1 MWCGMLV
8 CAGTPA
14 AEPTAAPPAWPTN
27 APLEPVGPGIFK
39 LGKVR
44 LDKPQRT
51 ISFPATVNQTAG
63 AIEYL
68 IVTSYGKTHESLL
81 RTDTE
86 PYHIHLAVLLLGA
99 IGAGT
104 NSFPAE
110 SAQPLPGD
118 KIAIEL
124 SWDANGAERRHRA
137 EEFVLNLQT
146 RSKMSRGAWVYN
158 GSAVAQNKFL
168 AQEIG
173 SIASVMEDPDALI
186 NNPRPGRENDKIWQ
200 VSPDGLPPL
209 NSELRVTIKLLEER

>member
-1 MWCGMLV
+1 MLSGMLV
-8 CAGTPA
+8 WAGTRA
-14 AEPTAAPPAWPTN
+14 AEPAAAPSAWPTN
-27 APLEPVGPGIFK
+27 APLELVGPGIFK

-86 PYHIHLAVLLLGA
+86 PYHIHLALLLLGVK
-99 IGAGT
+99 GAGT
-104 NSFPAE
+104 NSFPADN
-110 SAQPLPGD
+110 AQPLPGD

-124 SWDANGAERRHRA
+124 SWETNGTEQRHRA
-137 EEFVLNLQT
+137 ENFVLNLQT
-146 RSKMSRGAWVYN
+146 QSKMSRGAWIYN
-158 GSAVAQNKFL
+158 GSAVSQNKFL

-200 VSPDGLPPL
+200 VSADGLPPL
-209 NSELRVTIKLLEER
+209 NAELRVTIKLLEDR